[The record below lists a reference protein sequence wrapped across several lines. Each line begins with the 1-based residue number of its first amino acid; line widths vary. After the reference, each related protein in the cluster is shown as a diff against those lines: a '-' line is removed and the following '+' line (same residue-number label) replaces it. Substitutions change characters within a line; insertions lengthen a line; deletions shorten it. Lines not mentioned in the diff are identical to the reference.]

1 MTAKTG
7 ELGHCCHFIF
17 VHINKFLRFILECYL
32 SIIMVKEFSITLNF
46 RSTQSFYKKYIY
58 LVYRKCH
65 TQHLYIFQCHPKIK
79 LHENRATSTF
89 LDATSHCLTFFLT
102 RSSEDTQLIFIKIIS
117 TKKCILSNY
126 GEDFS

>member
-1 MTAKTG
+1 MTVKTG

-58 LVYRKCH
+58 LVYRNAIHNISKFSNVI
-65 TQHLYIFQCHPKIK
+65 QKLK

-102 RSSEDTQLIFIKIIS
+102 RSSEDIQLIFIKIIS

-126 GEDFS
+126 AEDFS